1 MDWSHEVL
9 MFNNMQS
16 PVYVLLF
23 SGIDLYNYR
32 KVMFSHASVHGW
44 MGGYVWSLVPGYRRY
59 TTRRYSPQKVTSP
72 ERYAAQNVHPSGR
85 YTPPEGTPLRKV
97 HLRSAD
103 IEWWLPKRVVRI
115 LLEYFSQ
122 SLITLI
128 KVTRFLS

>member
-1 MDWSHEVL
+1 MDWSYEVL

-44 MGGYVWSLVPGYRRY
+44 MDGYVWSLVPGYRRY

-72 ERYAAQNVHPSGR
+72 ERYAAQKVHPSGR
-85 YTPPEGTPLRKV
+85 YTPTEGTPLQKV
-97 HLRSAD
+97 HPSGRCTSAV
-103 IEWWLPKRVVRI
+103 LTSSGG
-115 LLEYFSQ
+115 YQ
-122 SLITLI
+122 SGWYASYWNIS
-128 KVTRFLS
+128 VSH